1 MYQFWQ
7 NYVIPKYGEKAKL
20 CYIDTDSFIEY
31 TKTNDI
37 YKGLAENAEIRLDTS
52 NYKLN
57 RPRPKGENKKVIGV
71 MKDEL
76 GGKVIKVNSKI
87 LYLIDG

>member
-7 NYVIPKYGEKAKL
+7 DYVIPKYGEKAKL

-37 YKGLAENAEIRLDTS
+37 YKGLAEDVERS
-52 NYKLN
+52 
-57 RPRPKGENKKVIGV
+57 
-71 MKDEL
+71 
-76 GGKVIKVNSKI
+76 
-87 LYLIDG
+87 